1 MSEEELE
8 ELRRRKMAELQQQAA
23 VEQQAATQEA
33 EVRAQRAAVLRQIL
47 SPEARSRLS
56 NLRMVKPS
64 FAEQLENDLIRL
76 ASANRLP
83 EIPVTDK
90 TLKTMLAQ
98 LAGRQRDT
106 KIQFK

>member
-1 MSEEELE
+1 MSDEELD
-8 ELRRRKMAELQQQAA
+8 ELRRRKMAELQQQAMA
-23 VEQQAATQEA
+23 EEQATQEA
-33 EVRAQRAAVLRQIL
+33 EIRAQRAAVLRQIL

-83 EIPVTDK
+83 EIPITDK

-98 LAGRQRDT
+98 LRKRQRDT

>member
-1 MSEEELE
+1 MSDEELN
-8 ELRRRKMAELQQQAA
+8 ELRRRKMAQLQQQAQAEEQA
-23 VEQQAATQEA
+23 VQEA
-33 EVRAQRAAVLRQIL
+33 EIRAQRAAILRQIL

-56 NLRMVKPS
+56 NLRMVKPH

-83 EIPVTDK
+83 ELPITDK